1 MKGECQVTVRELL
14 QEEGAGDRRA
24 GITVATERLRNRA
37 LHQPE
42 LPAALDDGF
51 RDRVLLVGLPRR
63 GSEDL
68 AREACHGL
76 TDELLL
82 VRRRHLLEHVL
93 LEAADAVLHGLE
105 EELFLVAE
113 VVVDGALGDAGI
125 ARDAGN
131 GGALVA
137 EAREAIDRGGHELL
151 ARRLGSLGPRFA
163 AARHTERS
171 VSSLTHP

>member
-1 MKGECQVTVRELL
+1 MKGKCQVTVRELL

-82 VRRRHLLEHVL
+82 VRRLEVHHARLPPETATPVPRS
-93 LEAADAVLHGLE
+93 E
-105 EELFLVAE
+105 EHTSELQSRQYLV
-113 VVVDGALGDAGI
+113 
-125 ARDAGN
+125 
-131 GGALVA
+131 
-137 EAREAIDRGGHELL
+137 
-151 ARRLGSLGPRFA
+151 
-163 AARHTERS
+163 
-171 VSSLTHP
+171 